1 MAAPD
6 HYAALGLAPD
16 ASKRDIRRA
25 YRRLMRQHH
34 PDIHPG
40 DGGARAREINAAHD
54 ILSDPLRRRDYD
66 RLRAAA
72 TPDPA
77 PVSQA
82 TQPTR
87 PVREAVLV
95 DPVDTDPRAG
105 DYRPG
110 KEQPLSVL
118 WLILLFVLMLAVL
131 FEGLVRIGM

>member
-6 HYAALGLAPD
+6 HYAALGLDPD

-25 YRRLMRQHH
+25 YRRLMREHH
-34 PDIHPG
+34 PDTHPG

-77 PVSQA
+77 PAPV
-82 TQPTR
+82 QPTR

-95 DPVDTDPRAG
+95 DPVNTDPMAG

-118 WLILLFVLMLAVL
+118 WLILLFVVMLAVL
-131 FEGLVRIGM
+131 FEGLVRISL